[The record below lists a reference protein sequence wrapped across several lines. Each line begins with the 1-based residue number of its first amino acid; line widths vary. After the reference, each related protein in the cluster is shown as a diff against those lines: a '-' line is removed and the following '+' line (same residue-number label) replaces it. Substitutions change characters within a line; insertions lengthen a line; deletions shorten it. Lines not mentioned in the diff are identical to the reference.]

1 MPTYTPKTENT
12 IQTVPPGQ
20 YKVQVEFAET
30 KIGQQSGNEYIKMK
44 LRVAMPD
51 GSRGPVV
58 FENMSF
64 TAKAEVITNA
74 IRESLGFAVILNE
87 PVSVEPEE
95 LMGRTAVV
103 KIKIDDDGYNKVAKW
118 ISPKELSAPAAK
130 PAPKTSPAEA
140 DEIPF

>member
-1 MPTYTPKTENT
+1 
-12 IQTVPPGQ
+12 
-20 YKVQVEFAET
+20 
-30 KIGQQSGNEYIKMK
+30 
-44 LRVAMPD
+44 MPD
-51 GSRGPVV
+51 GSNGPIV

-95 LMGRTAVV
+95 LIGRTAVV

-118 ISPKELSAPAAK
+118 ISPKELAAVAAK
-130 PAPKTSPAEA
+130 PAPKTSAQEP
-140 DEIPF
+140 DEITF